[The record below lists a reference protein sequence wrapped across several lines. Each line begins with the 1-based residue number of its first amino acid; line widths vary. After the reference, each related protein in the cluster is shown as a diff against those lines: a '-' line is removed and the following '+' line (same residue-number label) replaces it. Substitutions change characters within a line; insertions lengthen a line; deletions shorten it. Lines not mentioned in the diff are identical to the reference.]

1 MKIKNSIRFRL
12 LVVISVIYVALTSS
26 RLGDY
31 GFDFDDFIWLVSPI
45 WASVWIWSSTFENFF
60 GVSEQ
65 AKKNKE
71 LNEWVYWD
79 TERAKKHKYYG
90 IKGWALLLAIG
101 IGFSIIGSVFIE
113 VFNAV
118 LEIDDA
124 LVEKYPDYKQVLIFS
139 NIQYWVSVA
148 LSLIVLYLL
157 ISHIES
163 FQKFYVIVY
172 IFSLIT
178 NVLLLGWTI
187 DVLDIKKGDAI
198 YIILQTAIYLIAG
211 FIWLIY
217 VLKSKRINLTTRKR
231 IKKKYENSTFF

>member
-45 WASVWIWSSTFENFF
+45 WVFWASVWIWSSTFENFF

-139 NIQYWVSVA
+139 NIQYWVSVV

-157 ISHIES
+157 ISHKES
-163 FQKFYVIVY
+163 FQKSYVIVY

-178 NVLLLGWTI
+178 DTLLLLATE
-187 DVLDIKKGDAI
+187 IKFDDAI

>member
-12 LVVISVIYVALTSS
+12 LVVISVIYVALVSTTYN
-26 RLGDY
+26 L
-31 GFDFDDFIWLVSPI
+31 DFNKFIWLVSPI
-45 WASVWIWSSTFENFF
+45 WVFWSSVWIWSSTFENFF

-139 NIQYWVSVA
+139 NIQYWVSVV

-157 ISHIES
+157 ISHKES
-163 FQKFYVIVY
+163 FQKSYVIVY

-178 NVLLLGWTI
+178 DTLLLLATE
-187 DVLDIKKGDAI
+187 IKFDDAI